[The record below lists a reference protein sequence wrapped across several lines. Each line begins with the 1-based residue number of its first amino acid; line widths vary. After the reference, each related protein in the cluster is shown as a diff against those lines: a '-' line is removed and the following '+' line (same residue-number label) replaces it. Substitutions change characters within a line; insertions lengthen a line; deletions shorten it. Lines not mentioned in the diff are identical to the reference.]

1 MTTQKVKAALKNF
14 GLPRLI
20 IAGFLLLLLIM
31 APFVG
36 ADLPTQ
42 ISNIINRF
50 SWNGILVL
58 AMVPMVHSGCGLNFG
73 LPLGII
79 SGLLGATLSI
89 EFGFTGPLSFLAA
102 ILIATPFALILG
114 TLYGWLL
121 NKIKGGEMMIATY
134 VGFSSVSFMCMMWLI
149 LPYHSPNMVW
159 GLSGKGLRTTISLEG
174 YYIGALANFL
184 QINIGSI
191 SIPTGTLLFFA
202 LLAFCIW
209 AFLHTKT
216 GTAMTAVGS
225 NPAFAKAAGINVD
238 KIRMLSVIMSTW
250 LAAIG
255 ILVYEQ
261 GFGFIQLYMA
271 PFYMALPAVSAILIG
286 GASVNKA
293 TIMNVIVGTI
303 LFQGIVT
310 MTPTVMNNM
319 IHMDMSEVIR
329 IIASTDIRL
338 LVQKFSVPLM
348 FIIICAICIPL
359 SGLSANML
367 INEIV
372 TRIGRNAFLILSLLI
387 PIMAGMGLN
396 FGMTLGAMA
405 AEIALIFVS
414 DWQIVGIP
422 GMVLAAIVSVPISV
436 LLGIFCGKILNEA
449 KGREMITSY
458 IMSFFVNGIYQL
470 VVLYL
475 MGSIIPIKHGAI
487 KLPRGYG
494 IRNTVSLLSM
504 RQKLDNLLAINVA
517 GVKIPVLTFIIIALL
532 CLFIVWFSKTKLGQD
547 MRAVGQDMGVA
558 RDAGINVERTRIIS
572 IVMSTV
578 LAGFG
583 MIIYLQNMGNIAT
596 YSAHSQIGMFC
607 IAALLVG
614 GASVDRA
621 SIGNVFLGVILF
633 HTMFIVAPKAGAAIT
648 GDSMIGE
655 YFRVFVSYAVITIAL
670 VMYETNKRR
679 AKSAAGQQLQAAQD
693 AEEAAGK
700 EKA

>member
-1 MTTQKVKAALKNF
+1 MEENTAMKDRFITALKNF

-20 IAGFLLLLLIM
+20 ITGFLVLLLVM

-89 EFGFTGPLSFLAA
+89 EFGFTGRLSFLMA
-102 ILIATPFALILG
+102 ILISTPFALVFG
-114 TLYGWLL
+114 TIYGWLL

-134 VGFSSVSFMCMMWLI
+134 VGFSSVSMMCMMWLL

-174 YYIGALANFL
+174 YYDQALAGIA
-184 QINIGSI
+184 QINIGRI

-202 LLAFCIW
+202 LLAFGIW

-238 KIRMLSVIMSTW
+238 KIRMLSVVMSTW

-286 GASVNKA
+286 GATVNKA

-329 IIASTDIRL
+329 IIAS
-338 LVQKFSVPLM
+338 M
-348 FIIICAICIPL
+348 
-359 SGLSANML
+359 
-367 INEIV
+367 
-372 TRIGRNAFLILSLLI
+372 
-387 PIMAGMGLN
+387 
-396 FGMTLGAMA
+396 
-405 AEIALIFVS
+405 
-414 DWQIVGIP
+414 
-422 GMVLAAIVSVPISV
+422 
-436 LLGIFCGKILNEA
+436 
-449 KGREMITSY
+449 
-458 IMSFFVNGIYQL
+458 
-470 VVLYL
+470 
-475 MGSIIPIKHGAI
+475 
-487 KLPRGYG
+487 
-494 IRNTVSLLSM
+494 
-504 RQKLDNLLAINVA
+504 
-517 GVKIPVLTFIIIALL
+517 
-532 CLFIVWFSKTKLGQD
+532 
-547 MRAVGQDMGVA
+547 
-558 RDAGINVERTRIIS
+558 
-572 IVMSTV
+572 
-578 LAGFG
+578 G
-583 MIIYLQNMGNIAT
+583 MIL
-596 YSAHSQIGMFC
+596 F
-607 IAALLVG
+607 ALT
-614 GASVDRA
+614 RK
-621 SIGNVFLGVILF
+621 
-633 HTMFIVAPKAGAAIT
+633 T
-648 GDSMIGE
+648 
-655 YFRVFVSYAVITIAL
+655 
-670 VMYETNKRR
+670 
-679 AKSAAGQQLQAAQD
+679 
-693 AEEAAGK
+693 EAAR
-700 EKA
+700 